1 MAGGKETPRQK
12 MIGMMYLVLTALLAL
27 QVSNAVLEKFA
38 IINATL
44 DGLIKTSSVKSDQI
58 LAAII
63 DEAGKSENAG
73 VLKAKE
79 NAQKVRVLTKKT
91 LDDIEKLKKK
101 MLELSGA
108 EKIDDQLINDHS
120 SKVATMM
127 IDMHAPEQEGKK
139 YEKLLVDYVKE
150 LSDLSGV
157 KFEKLN
163 KSPKELELFKND
175 EKHANKDYLTFTFEN
190 TPPIAALASVTQTQ
204 TEILDYEAK
213 ALDKLRED
221 AGANTVRFDK
231 IVPMVRPKAS
241 IVAAGAK
248 YEADMFITASSTAV
262 IPEFFMNGNAL
273 PVIDDATGVKMGK
286 VSFTAQGGGYNA
298 EGLARKTFKAEIK
311 IKGETYPQEVEYFVA
326 QPIIKVTTG
335 NVPSL
340 YMNCGNT
347 VNIEVP
353 SLGTSYNP
361 SFSSQ
366 GAEIRKGDKPGKVT
380 IIPSQRKIT
389 VAVTNGGTLIGN
401 QPFDAKNIPEPR
413 FVAYIGSSPVDLRNG
428 VKPNQLRNL
437 RIVVEPDANFK
448 EEVPKDARYNVKS
461 MDVILGSGAA
471 AKNRM
476 AASNGSPDL
485 GGWVGQAKPGDRV
498 VFDIKDAIR
507 KTFTDSEEKVP
518 IKGSNGIIIIPIN

>member
-27 QVSNAVLEKFA
+27 QVSSAVLEKFA
-38 IINATL
+38 IINETL
-44 DGLIKTSSVKSDQI
+44 VGLVTTGNEKSDLI
-58 LAAII
+58 LKAIV
-63 DEAGKSENAG
+63 DEAGKSQLPG

-79 NAQKVRVLTKKT
+79 NAQKVRELTQKT
-91 LDDIEKLKKK
+91 MKSIDDLKKE
-101 MLELSGA
+101 MLKVSKTDKIDEKFVANHGSDVAVMMMDKNATFGKSYQDLLKNYVAQLEQLSG
-108 EKIDDQLINDHS
+108 L
-120 SKVATMM
+120 
-127 IDMHAPEQEGKK
+127 
-139 YEKLLVDYVKE
+139 
-150 LSDLSGV
+150 
-157 KFEKLN
+157 KFEKLDKAPN
-163 KSPKELELFKND
+163 DIPLFAADANHK
-175 EKHANKDYLTFTFEN
+175 NKDFLTFTFEN
-190 TPPIAALASVTQTQ
+190 TPGIAALASLTQTE
-204 TEILDYEAK
+204 TEILDHEAT
-213 ALDKLRED
+213 ALDKLRVD
-221 AGANTVRFDK
+221 AGAGTVRFDK

-248 YEADMFITASSTAV
+248 YEADMFITASSTAIV
-262 IPEFFMNGNAL
+262 PEFYKDGAPL
-273 PVIDDATGVKMGK
+273 PIVDDATGVKMGK

-298 EGLARKTFKAEIK
+298 EGMAKKTFKAEIK
-311 IKGETYPQEVEYFVA
+311 LKGETYTQEVEYFVA

-340 YMNCGNT
+340 YMNCGNN

-389 VAVTNGGTLIGN
+389 VAVSNGGTLIGN

-413 FVAYIGSSPVDLRNG
+413 FVAYIGSAPVDLRNG

-448 EEVPKDARYNVKS
+448 EEVPKDARYNVKN
-461 MDVILGSGAA
+461 MDIILGSGAS
-471 AKNRM
+471 AKSRM

-498 VFDIKDAIR
+498 VFDIKDAVR